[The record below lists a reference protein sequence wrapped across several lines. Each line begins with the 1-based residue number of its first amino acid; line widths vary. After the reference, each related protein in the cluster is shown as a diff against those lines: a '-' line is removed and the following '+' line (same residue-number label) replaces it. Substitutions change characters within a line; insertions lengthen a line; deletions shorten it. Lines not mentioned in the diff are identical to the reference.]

1 MQLHYT
7 VYGSG
12 GNTLVLLHG
21 NRGSSATFA
30 AQIPY
35 FVARGLQVIAVDTRG
50 HGASPRGSAPFTIA
64 TFVADL
70 YALLT
75 ALGVQRPFLMGFSD
89 GGNIALQYAIAHP
102 GTLGG
107 LVVCGANLNPAGLRP
122 LMLLPVAVGYG
133 ACAVLGAVWPTAR
146 RAGEYLSLLVC
157 QPHISLSSLVRVRL
171 PALVVCARDD
181 VVRRSHTRKIAAAL
195 RAKLAVL
202 PGGHNLPQNSA
213 TALNRCVWAFLRP
226 LM

>member
-1 MQLHYT
+1 MDIKLHA
-7 VYGSG
+7 VHRGSG
-12 GNTLVLLHG
+12 EVLILLHG
-21 NRGSSATFA
+21 NGDSSEYFSHQIDFFA
-30 AQIPY
+30 RRY
-35 FVARGLQVIAVDTRG
+35 HVIAIDTRG
-50 HGASPRGSAPFTIA
+50 HGKSPRGRAPFTISQ
-64 TFVADL
+64 FADDL
-70 YALLT
+70 KCFMDENSIESADIL
-75 ALGVQRPFLMGFSD
+75 GFSD

-157 QPHISLSSLVRVRL
+157 QPHISLSSLGRVRL

-213 TALNRCVWAFLRP
+213 TAFNRCVWAFLRP